1 MISYQKET
9 VSSFF
14 KDAYPLFDEH
24 HKEVSERQ
32 DLIDHNLN
40 VDQYQIMEDRN
51 MLEIL
56 TIRDDGKLIGYQ
68 SWILFKALHYKTVLT
83 VSSDLLYILPEYRKG
98 LFGYK
103 FLKWSLSVIKKRKPQ
118 RVLIGIKP
126 KNDFSKILKRLGAN
140 HFETTYSI
148 VLEQ

>member
-103 FLKWSLSVIKKRKPQ
+103 FLKWGLKVIKKRKPQ
-118 RVLIGIKP
+118 RVLFHVKP
-126 KNDFSKILKRLGAN
+126 KHDFSKLLKRLGAN

>member
-9 VSSFF
+9 VSSFL

-32 DLIDHNLN
+32 DLIKHDLN
-40 VDQYQIMEDRN
+40 VKQIQVMEDRS

-56 TIRDDGKLIGYQ
+56 TVRDDGKLIGYHT
-68 SWILFKALHYKTVLT
+68 WILFKALHFKSVLT
-83 VSSDLLYILPEYRKG
+83 ASSDLLFILPEYRKG

>member
-9 VSSFF
+9 VSSFL

-32 DLIDHNLN
+32 DLIKHDLN
-40 VDQYQIMEDRN
+40 VKQFQVMEDRS

-56 TIRDDGKLIGYQ
+56 TVRDDGKLIGYHT
-68 SWILFKALHYKTVLT
+68 WILFKALHFKSVLT
-83 VSSDLLYILPEYRKG
+83 ASSDLLFILPEYRKG

-140 HFETTYSI
+140 HFETTYSR